1 MTFATAASESRFH
14 IADMNATS
22 TAKRPRV
29 VIVGGG
35 FAGLS
40 AAQQFRGTP
49 ADVTLVDR
57 RNYHLFQPLL
67 YQVATG
73 ELSPANIA
81 APLRGILR
89 TNSNVRTLLGEVVDF
104 NVNDGFVQLASE
116 RLPFDYLILAA
127 GSRHRYFG
135 NETWK
140 QYAPCLKTVDDAT
153 EIRRRILNAFEQA
166 ERADSEAER
175 DSWMTFAIV
184 GGGPTGC
191 ELAGALAEV
200 AFKTM
205 ANDFRRID
213 PSRARIVLIEPADQ
227 PLQQYPDPLPRRS
240 AKALKKLGVDVLTG
254 RMVVDIDD
262 RRVRMEPRD
271 GGPAEDIAART
282 VIWAAGVKASPLG
295 QQLADRAGVET
306 EKAGRIP
313 VQQDCSIAGHPNV
326 FVCGD
331 LAIFHDRDKGELP
344 CLAPVASQMGRHAA
358 KCVTADIADEPRKP
372 FNYFDK
378 GSLAVIGR
386 YHAVGTIGR
395 LKVSGIV
402 AWALWLF
409 VHLLYVTQFRNRL
422 LVSIQWGWTY
432 FTHDRSSRLITGDRD
447 AIEGAMKSASPDQ
460 AELSTTEQASLPA
473 RSETVDV
480 TA

>member
-1 MTFATAASESRFH
+1 MNTSATA
-14 IADMNATS
+14 N
-22 TAKRPRV
+22 RPRV

-73 ELSPANIA
+73 ELSPGNIA
-81 APLRGILR
+81 SPLRGILR
-89 TNSNVRTLLGEVVDF
+89 GNRNVRTLLGEVVDF
-104 NVNDGFVQLASE
+104 DVDKGFVQLASE
-116 RLPFDYLILAA
+116 QLPFDYLILAA
-127 GSRHRYFG
+127 GSQHRYFG
-135 NETWK
+135 NHTWK

-166 ERADSEAER
+166 ERAESEAER
-175 DSWMTFAIV
+175 KQWMTFVLV

-205 ANDFRRID
+205 AKDFRRID
-213 PSRARIVLIEPADQ
+213 PSKARIVLIEPADQ
-227 PLQQYPDPLPRRS
+227 PLQYYPDPLPQRS
-240 AKALKKLGVDVLTG
+240 AAALKKLGVEVLTG
-254 RMVVDIDD
+254 KMVVDIDD
-262 RRVRMEPRD
+262 KRVRMEPRE
-271 GGPAEDIAART
+271 GGPAEEIPART
-282 VIWAAGVKASPLG
+282 VIWAAGVKASPMG
-295 QQLADRAGVET
+295 QRLADRAGIAT
-306 EKAGRIP
+306 EKAGRLP
-313 VQQDCSIAGHPNV
+313 VQQDCSIAGHPHV

-331 LAIFHDRDKGELP
+331 LAIFHDEEKGELP

-358 KCVTADIADEPRKP
+358 KCVSADIAETPRKP
-372 FNYFDK
+372 FDYFDK

-386 YHAVGTIGR
+386 YHAVGTIGK
-395 LKVSGIV
+395 LKLHGIV

-422 LVSIQWGWTY
+422 LVVIQWGWTY
-432 FTHDRSSRLITGDRD
+432 FTHDRSSRLITGDKTD
-447 AIEGAMKSASPDQ
+447 LHTKIKIADSHQIERPTNAEDSP
-460 AELSTTEQASLPA
+460 SKIP
-473 RSETVDV
+473 V
-480 TA
+480 